1 MLFSCVVS
9 LSFHSLSS
17 LQKFRIHISPAHL
30 GHLHE
35 LVLQFFKLLLTRT
48 ISLLFACLLHS
59 CIYSL
64 FLPSFM
70 LQAVS
75 VEFLVGRDEQT
86 FYISLFKLE
95 DLYQD
100 HMYFVFRNL
109 DRTVSNVC
117 LSFRS
122 FTSIHPCIA
131 FISSSFLSCLLPHS
145 FSY

>member
-1 MLFSCVVS
+1 MLFRCVVN

-17 LQKFRIHISPAHL
+17 LQEFRIQISPAHL

-35 LVLQFFKLLLTRT
+35 LVLQFFKLLLTHT

-64 FLPSFM
+64 LLPSFM

-86 FYISLFKLE
+86 FCISLFKLE
-95 DLYQD
+95 DLHQD
-100 HMYFVFRNL
+100 HIYFVFRNL
-109 DRTVSNVC
+109 DSTVSNVC

-122 FTSIHPCIA
+122 LTFIHPCIS
-131 FISSSFLSCLLPHS
+131 FISSSFLSCLLTHS